1 MRTQRDSQVLIC
13 SDSAHHLFV
22 VMPVNV
28 VLKVFFLPLGPTKT
42 LFVKGLSEDT
52 TDQSLKEAFD
62 GAVAARIVTDK
73 ETGSS
78 KG

>member
-1 MRTQRDSQVLIC
+1 MVHSLKNGF
-13 SDSAHHLFV
+13 SA
-22 VMPVNV
+22 
-28 VLKVFFLPLGPTKT
+28 LPGPTKT

-52 TDQSLKEAFD
+52 TDQTLRDAFE
-62 GAVAARIVTDK
+62 GAVTARIVTDR

>member
-1 MRTQRDSQVLIC
+1 MQPVLNA
-13 SDSAHHLFV
+13 S
-22 VMPVNV
+22 
-28 VLKVFFLPLGPTKT
+28 VLPPGPTKT

-52 TDQSLKEAFD
+52 TDQSLKEAFEA
-62 GAVAARIVTDK
+62 AVAARIVTDK

>member
-13 SDSAHHLFV
+13 PDSAHHLFV
-22 VMPVNV
+22 IIAVNV
-28 VLKVFFLPLGPTKT
+28 VLKVFFLPPGPTKT

-52 TDQSLKEAFD
+52 TDHSLKEAFD

-73 ETGSS
+73 DTGSS

>member
-13 SDSAHHLFV
+13 
-22 VMPVNV
+22 PVYDCGTALVPVKAPLNV
-28 VLKVFFLPLGPTKT
+28 FLLPPGPTKT

-52 TDQSLKEAFD
+52 TDQSLREAFE
-62 GAVAARIVTDK
+62 GSVAARIVTDK

>member
-1 MRTQRDSQVLIC
+1 MIL
-13 SDSAHHLFV
+13 A
-22 VMPVNV
+22 
-28 VLKVFFLPLGPTKT
+28 VLKVSSLPLGPTKT

-52 TDQSLKEAFD
+52 TDQSLKEAFE

>member
-1 MRTQRDSQVLIC
+1 M
-13 SDSAHHLFV
+13 
-22 VMPVNV
+22 NV
-28 VLKVFFLPLGPTKT
+28 VLRLFFLPPGPTKT